1 MARSR
6 GSTPELAVPVRG
18 HPLLRQMQETT
29 MEISISNLLRTSMAR
44 QLSRQARVL
53 AEGRPILPVGVTA

>member
-1 MARSR
+1 M
-6 GSTPELAVPVRG
+6 STNVDYFFIFILIPGAGEFP
-18 HPLLRQMQETT
+18 PN
-29 MEISISNLLRTSMAR
+29 ISNLLRTSMAR